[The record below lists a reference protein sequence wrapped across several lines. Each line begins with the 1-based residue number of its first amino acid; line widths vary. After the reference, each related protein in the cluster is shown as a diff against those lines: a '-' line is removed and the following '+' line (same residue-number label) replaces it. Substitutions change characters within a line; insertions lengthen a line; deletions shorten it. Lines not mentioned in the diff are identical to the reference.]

1 MSTAE
6 YYYPLAT
13 LNVRTDGINS
23 KKYFIDASIN
33 AVNNTKIN
41 FAIQNGV
48 AGTASEYYIQ
58 SISNDSDKT
67 KFAMATKYLVIKH
80 NIAGNC
86 GTGNTCSANC
96 EKISENSICTPKPFY
111 VAFPLYI
118 GAAGEDI
125 SKHLK
130 SDRMNGR
137 LAQSIHNLKDATTSV
152 QFSLESVINAM
163 KSFVPNG
170 YYELNDKITN
180 KKIYVMNKPIYIKN
194 LDTSSFY
201 GGDITIPPIIT
212 APKKANINQVRVT
225 RTCLKPK
232 PKPSKTR
239 ACRPLFYGL
248 AKKDQN
254 RIDYLNLIYGLISL
268 IGIFVFYY
276 IYKKY
281 LTGEKQTVLYGM
293 ILTLALVVIPIGI
306 TKGVYE
312 SKKGN
317 VSVSDLQHSI
327 LFARYFILTIL
338 VSMVVTIVG
347 VADTKLF
354 FTDNFNYIA
363 ISLMMKNAFTNW
375 TKEKWI
381 NLFIIGVS
389 LFLISWSIYI
399 FIPTPDE
406 CLL

>member
-6 YYYPLAT
+6 YYYPLTT
-13 LNVRTDGINS
+13 LDVRTDSINS
-23 KKYFIDASIN
+23 KKYFIDLS
-33 AVNNTKIN
+33 NTKIN

-58 SISNDSDKT
+58 SVNADADKT
-67 KFAMATKYLVIKH
+67 KIGNATKYLVIKH
-80 NIAGNC
+80 KVAGNC

-96 EKISENSICTPKPFY
+96 EKISESSPCTPKPFY

-125 SKHLK
+125 SRYLQ

-137 LAQSIHNLKDATTSV
+137 LAQSIHNLRDATTSV
-152 QFSLESVINAM
+152 QFSLESVINSM

-170 YYELNDKITN
+170 YYELADKITN

-194 LDTSSFY
+194 LNTSSFY
-201 GGDITIPPIIT
+201 GGDIAIPSIT
-212 APKKANINQVRVT
+212 SNLIKANINRVRVT
-225 RTCLKPK
+225 RTCTKPK
-232 PKPSKTR
+232 TSKKNT
-239 ACRPLFYGL
+239 CKPLFYGL

-254 RIDYLNLIYGLISL
+254 RIDYLNLIYGLMSL

-293 ILTLALVVIPIGI
+293 LLALALVVIPIGI

-317 VSVSDLQHSI
+317 VSVPDLQHSI

-338 VSMVVTIVG
+338 VSIVLTIVG
-347 VADTKLF
+347 VADTKSF
-354 FTDNFNYIA
+354 FTDNFNYNA
-363 ISLMMKNAFTNW
+363 MRSLIGNAFTNW
-375 TKEKWI
+375 KKEKWM
-381 NLFIIGVS
+381 NLLILILS
-389 LFLISWSIYI
+389 WFLISSSIYI
-399 FIPTPDE
+399 FIPTPNE